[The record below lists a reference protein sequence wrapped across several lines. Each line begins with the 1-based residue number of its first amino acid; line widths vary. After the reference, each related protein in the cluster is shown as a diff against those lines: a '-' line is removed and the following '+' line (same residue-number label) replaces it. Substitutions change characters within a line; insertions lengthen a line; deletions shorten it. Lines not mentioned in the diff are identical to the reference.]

1 MILQLCVMHLIRS
14 DRRHTELGHYHF
26 KLDSRQRPET
36 NKEKERLSIPENLW
50 KVGYPTT
57 TTTPPFESLYVPIWS
72 IITRAIFSLFLG
84 YEKRYASIPCPIPLA
99 SLSYYTSIFSS
110 VWFWSLRQFVWT
122 EQTMSIFR
130 YFGVLSYYLNV
141 TAAIGANNE
150 TAKCRSA

>member
-1 MILQLCVMHLIRS
+1 MRYAFNSKRQTTHGSRTLSFQTRLEAAPRDQQRERAIIYSGKFVKGWVS
-14 DRRHTELGHYHF
+14 DTDDDAAFRIFVCTY
-26 KLDSRQRPET
+26 
-36 NKEKERLSIPENLW
+36 
-50 KVGYPTT
+50 
-57 TTTPPFESLYVPIWS
+57 IWS

-150 TAKCRSA
+150 AAKCRSA